1 MFFPPTYFQPSI
13 YTNRS
18 IVKNMDLSN
27 PYFGTSLGTPQRI
40 SKTSRQCM
48 WSPLR
53 SRQRLRSWFK
63 NNSRNLHEQK
73 RPNTRGDVLCSLV
86 GFQRISGGKEQSRNE
101 RERRWPGFA
110 AQRVGCVGSRW
121 RERENQRTGWKT
133 GPYAH
138 EQRLVLSRSHAFF
151 FFLVGF
157 NNVESEDTPIHRT
170 WWNKY
175 IWQHGTDS
183 SNKVTIFS
191 INHNKLMAKIKYFI
205 HHMFL
210 QR

>member
-1 MFFPPTYFQPSI
+1 
-13 YTNRS
+13 
-18 IVKNMDLSN
+18 MDLSN

-53 SRQRLRSWFK
+53 SRQRLQSWFK

-73 RPNTRGDVLCSLV
+73 RSNTRGDFLCSLV
-86 GFQRISGGKEQSRNE
+86 GFQRIGGGKEQSRNE

-121 RERENQRTGWKT
+121 KERKPEDRLKDWTIRTRAKT
-133 GPYAH
+133 CLGKK
-138 EQRLVLSRSHAFF
+138 SCIF

-157 NNVESEDTPIHRT
+157 NNIESEDTPIHRT

-191 INHNKLMAKIKYFI
+191 INHNKLMAKMKYFI